1 MEFLPL
7 LLILILFVVPP
18 LLLMRTQ
25 RKRQAEIEAMRA
37 SIVPGDR
44 IINVAGFH
52 GTVVANRGEVI
63 DLEIAPGTVVQMESA
78 GIMRKVEPTLADESE
93 TPTL

>member
-18 LLLMRTQ
+18 MLLMRSQ

>member
-18 LLLMRTQ
+18 MLLMRSQ

-37 SIVPGDR
+37 SIMPGDR